1 MFINKKIRLKEQI
14 KLKLIE
20 LMSVLIISFYY
31 IKELLLYFL
40 LNFSYVKNIY
50 YIQTKYLILQI
61 YILQYKVIY
70 FK

>member
-70 FK
+70 LK